1 MPIEI
6 CKENNK
12 DGFKYGN
19 RGKCYTY
26 DDDSKRSKAEALKLA
41 LKQMQAVH
49 ARKHR
54 R

>member
-6 CKENNK
+6 CKEDNK

-19 RGKCYTY
+19 KGKCYTY
-26 DDDSKRSKAEALKLA
+26 DDTKRSKAEALKLA

-49 ARKHR
+49 ARRKNR
-54 R
+54 